1 MTPIVTNTLQ
11 LLPLLIVPTLLYFIF
26 FQSRTGR
33 NVSRTKR
40 LIRLSII
47 MSVAPVVWGA
57 YLVFAYGSFQS
68 GLIGWKG
75 LGFAVRV
82 DALNMII
89 VGMINLIGA
98 IVMTY
103 SFNYLEGDRGHNRF
117 LGNLAAT
124 IAAVQLFVLSGN
136 FVLLFVAMVLTSIHL
151 NQLLLFYK
159 DRRRARAAARKKYIL
174 ARVADVFMISA
185 FTLLY
190 LEYGTGSLEA
200 LFKSVQNASSVS
212 SSTEVAMVLLA
223 ITAMF
228 KSAQIPFH
236 GWLVEVMEAPTPVS
250 ALLHAGLINA
260 GPFLMLRFA
269 HVLDATF
276 YAPLVLFII
285 GGLSAI
291 YGAMVFST
299 QSSVKTALGYSS
311 VAHMGFT
318 IMTCGLG
325 VYPAALL
332 HLTAHSFY
340 KAHAF
345 LSSGSL
351 VDASR
356 LYNLRT
362 SFRKGSPLKIFGG
375 VAFATGLFGT
385 LVYFVNQQTTIP
397 FQLEFIGYIIFLA
410 IVTLLANA
418 FDSRST
424 ARSIFMVIGFAG
436 LVILAFLSFEF
447 MMESAIH
454 AQLPGLK
461 EVSTPM
467 LYSGY
472 ALMVIFSAAIL
483 FTIISPL
490 INKTEAYRAF
500 GVHLRNG
507 LYLNMYFDRLVG
519 AHNVPKT
526 KNRLK

>member
-1 MTPIVTNTLQ
+1 
-11 LLPLLIVPTLLYFIF
+11 
-26 FQSRTGR
+26 
-33 NVSRTKR
+33 
-40 LIRLSII
+40 
-47 MSVAPVVWGA
+47 
-57 YLVFAYGSFQS
+57 
-68 GLIGWKG
+68 
-75 LGFAVRV
+75 
-82 DALNMII
+82 
-89 VGMINLIGA
+89 
-98 IVMTY
+98 
-103 SFNYLEGDRGHNRF
+103 
-117 LGNLAAT
+117 
-124 IAAVQLFVLSGN
+124 
-136 FVLLFVAMVLTSIHL
+136 
-151 NQLLLFYK
+151 
-159 DRRRARAAARKKYIL
+159 
-174 ARVADVFMISA
+174 
-185 FTLLY
+185 
-190 LEYGTGSLEA
+190 
-200 LFKSVQNASSVS
+200 
-212 SSTEVAMVLLA
+212 MVLLA

-299 QSSVKTALGYSS
+299 QSAVKTALGYSS

-356 LYNLRT
+356 LYNLRA
-362 SFRKGSPLKIFGG
+362 SYRQGNPLKIFSGIA
-375 VAFATGLFGT
+375 VATALFGT

-410 IVTLLANA
+410 VVTLLANA
-418 FDSRST
+418 FDSRSAT
-424 ARSIFMVIGFAG
+424 RSIFMVVGFAG

-447 MMESAIH
+447 MMEAAIH
-454 AQLPGLK
+454 KQLPGLK

-472 ALMVIFSAAIL
+472 ALMVIFSVAIL
-483 FTIISPL
+483 FTVVTPL
-490 INKTEAYRAF
+490 INKTEAYRSF

-519 AHNVPKT
+519 AHNVPKA